1 MCIFGLFQQQK
12 KGGGFT
18 PAEGTQLPAED
29 ELPAEQKLD
38 VGEKADLKIGGKG
51 DAKATPGGA
60 QPTTGVEA
68 LSINPQPTGINTG
81 QTSP

>member
-18 PAEGTQLPAED
+18 PGDTKQLAAVD
-29 ELPAEQKLD
+29 DAPAEQDLT
-38 VGEKADLKIGGKG
+38 VGDKADIKIGGKG
-51 DAKATPGGA
+51 DKIATAGA
-60 QPTTGVEA
+60 VPPTTGVEA

-81 QTSP
+81 QPTV